1 MRSPLEF
8 LNLPKEKIEVLEDL
22 RAMVREFVNREI
34 RPISR
39 EMEKREEIP
48 RDLIRKMAEQGFFGI
63 LLPEEYGGAGL
74 GELGNVV
81 LQEEI
86 TRGDASVAV
95 LLGASTGL
103 CGGAINI
110 GGNKEQKE
118 KYLTKIA
125 TGEYIGC
132 FALTEPNA
140 GSDAQHI
147 ETTAVKKGDRWILNG
162 SKLYVSN
169 GNIADIAV
177 VFAANDRSLGA
188 YGGITAFIVE
198 TSWKGWKV
206 MKTEKKMGI
215 KASGTA
221 YVVLEDLEVPEENV
235 LGKVGE
241 GFKIAMETL
250 DIGRIT
256 LGAGCLG
263 GAKEAFEVAWK
274 FANERK
280 QFGQP
285 IKNFQIIQHYLARM
299 AIDIFTLESLVYRT
313 AWMAD
318 NGYDVIREAS
328 IVKVFASEVLDRVV
342 DLALQIHGGAGYI
355 EDYPVEK
362 MYRDARI
369 NRIFEGT
376 NEIQEYV
383 IFKTLERRGGL

>member
-48 RDLIRKMAEQGFFGI
+48 RELIKKMAEQGFFGI

-74 GELGNVV
+74 GELGNVI

-110 GGNKEQKE
+110 AGNKEQKE

-147 ETTAVKKGDRWILNG
+147 ETIAVKKGTVDLKR
-162 SKLYVSN
+162 SKLYVS
-169 GNIADIAV
+169 
-177 VFAANDRSLGA
+177 
-188 YGGITAFIVE
+188 
-198 TSWKGWKV
+198 
-206 MKTEKKMGI
+206 TEI
-215 KASGTA
+215 
-221 YVVLEDLEVPEENV
+221 
-235 LGKVGE
+235 
-241 GFKIAMETL
+241 
-250 DIGRIT
+250 
-256 LGAGCLG
+256 
-263 GAKEAFEVAWK
+263 
-274 FANERK
+274 
-280 QFGQP
+280 
-285 IKNFQIIQHYLARM
+285 
-299 AIDIFTLESLVYRT
+299 
-313 AWMAD
+313 
-318 NGYDVIREAS
+318 
-328 IVKVFASEVLDRVV
+328 
-342 DLALQIHGGAGYI
+342 
-355 EDYPVEK
+355 
-362 MYRDARI
+362 
-369 NRIFEGT
+369 
-376 NEIQEYV
+376 
-383 IFKTLERRGGL
+383 